1 MPTRLRKTR
10 KLRGGRHMGWGQVGQ
25 HRASG
30 HKGGL
35 GRSGHLK
42 HLWSTV
48 IKEDPDHFGH
58 KSTHRPASVSI
69 ITKKWAS
76 VRDLDDLFTKF
87 GKQQENK
94 KLLDLGILGFNKLLG
109 GGQQVP
115 KPKRKIPLQTKLLWC
130 GACVTIYMVMGQTPL
145 FGATTPEFDFL
156 AFARVIFASQQG
168 SLVELGIGPI
178 VTAGLLMQLLRGSD
192 ILKFD
197 FKRPEERGIFQTATK
212 MLTYFVIIIESAVY
226 AWAVYGPNITDPTIL
241 GVIIGQLMGASI
253 IVMFMDE
260 LIQKG
265 WGIGSGI
272 SLFIACG
279 VAQQILWSLFSPL
292 AAGDG
297 GSIGVFPFIIQWF
310 QMGMGDFSDIF
321 FRSNQLPSIF
331 GLLLTAGVLLI
342 LVYTQGMKVEI
353 PIVSTKYRGF
363 AATYP
368 IKLMYVSNIPVIL
381 ASALTA
387 NAVFM
392 GQMLWSQLNPR
403 NASPFFNIL
412 GQFDPTS
419 PSTPIGGI
427 VYYITPPRGLDLV
440 ALDPMRGV
448 LYVLFMIGIVVIF
461 GKLWVELGG
470 LSSKKAAQ
478 NLLDADV
485 VIPGFRRSNKP
496 VEMLL
501 NKYIP
506 SVTILGSVIL
516 GLIAGVSDIL
526 GVFGSGIGVLL
537 TVDILINYYNQLV
550 REKVEVVMPRLG
562 AWLGR

>member
-1 MPTRLRKTR
+1 MAEGSLTDYIRKIVA
-10 KLRGGRHMGWGQVGQ
+10 KAEPYL
-25 HRASG
+25 
-30 HKGGL
+30 
-35 GRSGHLK
+35 
-42 HLWSTV
+42 
-48 IKEDPDHFGH
+48 P
-58 KSTHRPASVSI
+58 
-69 ITKKWAS
+69 
-76 VRDLDDLFTKF
+76 
-87 GKQQENK
+87 
-94 KLLDLGILGFNKLLG
+94 
-109 GGQQVP
+109 QVP
-115 KPKRKIPLQTKLLWC
+115 KPKRKISLQTKLLWC

-197 FKRPEERGIFQTATK
+197 FKKPEERGIFQTATK
-212 MLTYFVIIIESAVY
+212 MLTYFVIIIEGAVY
-226 AWAVYGPNITDPTIL
+226 AWAVYGPNIQDPTIL
-241 GVIIGQLMGASI
+241 GVIIGQLIGASI

-265 WGIGSGI
+265 WGLGSGI

-297 GSIGVFPFIIQWF
+297 GMIGIFPFIIQ
-310 QMGMGDFSDIF
+310 QAQLGMLFEWTGFMDVF

-331 GLLLTAGVLLI
+331 VLLLTISILLI

>member
-1 MPTRLRKTR
+1 MAEGTLTNYIRKMVA
-10 KLRGGRHMGWGQVGQ
+10 K
-25 HRASG
+25 AEPY
-30 HKGGL
+30 
-35 GRSGHLK
+35 
-42 HLWSTV
+42 
-48 IKEDPDHFGH
+48 IP
-58 KSTHRPASVSI
+58 
-69 ITKKWAS
+69 
-76 VRDLDDLFTKF
+76 
-87 GKQQENK
+87 
-94 KLLDLGILGFNKLLG
+94 
-109 GGQQVP
+109 QVP
-115 KPKRKIPLQTKLLWC
+115 KPKRKVSLQTKLLWC
-130 GACVTIYMVMGQTPL
+130 GACVVVYMVMGQTPL
-145 FGATTPEFDFL
+145 FGATTPEYDFL

-197 FKRPEERGIFQTATK
+197 FKNPEERGVFQTATK
-212 MLTYFVIIIESAVY
+212 MLTYIVIGIEAPIY
-226 AWAVYGPNITDPTIL
+226 GLAVYGGNISDPTVLGIL
-241 GVIIGQLMGASI
+241 IGQLVAASI
-253 IVMFMDE
+253 FVMFMDE

-265 WGIGSGI
+265 WGLGSGI

-292 AAGDG
+292 PAGDG
-297 GSIGVFPFIIQWF
+297 GTVGIIPYIF
-310 QMGMGDFSDIF
+310 QLGFLDASTGMFGHNLADAV

-331 GLLLTAGVLLI
+331 GLCLTAGILLI

-363 AATYP
+363 SATYP

-387 NAVFM
+387 NAVFI
-392 GQMLWSQLNPR
+392 GQMLWAQLNPR

-412 GQFDPTS
+412 AQFDPTS
-419 PSTPIGGI
+419 PSSPIGGI
-427 VYYITPPRGLDLV
+427 VYYITPPRGLELL
-440 ALDPMRGV
+440 AIDPMRGV
-448 LYVLFMIGIVVIF
+448 LYVLFMIGIVVVF

-496 VEMLL
+496 VEALL

-516 GLIAGVSDIL
+516 GVIAGVSDIL
-526 GVFGSGIGVLL
+526 GVFGSSVGILL

-550 REKVEVVMPRLG
+550 REKVELVMPRLG

>member
-1 MPTRLRKTR
+1 MAEGSLTDYIRKIVA
-10 KLRGGRHMGWGQVGQ
+10 KAEPYL
-25 HRASG
+25 
-30 HKGGL
+30 
-35 GRSGHLK
+35 
-42 HLWSTV
+42 
-48 IKEDPDHFGH
+48 P
-58 KSTHRPASVSI
+58 
-69 ITKKWAS
+69 
-76 VRDLDDLFTKF
+76 
-87 GKQQENK
+87 
-94 KLLDLGILGFNKLLG
+94 
-109 GGQQVP
+109 QVP
-115 KPKRKIPLQTKLLWC
+115 KPKRKISLQTKLLWC

-197 FKRPEERGIFQTATK
+197 FKKPEERGIFQTATK
-212 MLTYFVIIIESAVY
+212 MLTYFVIIIEGAVY
-226 AWAVYGPNITDPTIL
+226 AWAVYGPNIQDPTIL
-241 GVIIGQLMGASI
+241 GVIIGQLIGASI

-265 WGIGSGI
+265 WGLGSGI

-297 GSIGVFPFIIQWF
+297 GMIGIFPFIIQ
-310 QMGMGDFSDIF
+310 QAQLGMLFEWTGFMDVF

-331 GLLLTAGVLLI
+331 VLLLTIGILLI

-526 GVFGSGIGVLL
+526 GVFGSGIGLLL

>member
-1 MPTRLRKTR
+1 MAEGSLTDYIRKIVA
-10 KLRGGRHMGWGQVGQ
+10 KAEPYL
-25 HRASG
+25 
-30 HKGGL
+30 
-35 GRSGHLK
+35 
-42 HLWSTV
+42 
-48 IKEDPDHFGH
+48 P
-58 KSTHRPASVSI
+58 
-69 ITKKWAS
+69 
-76 VRDLDDLFTKF
+76 
-87 GKQQENK
+87 
-94 KLLDLGILGFNKLLG
+94 
-109 GGQQVP
+109 QVP
-115 KPKRKIPLQTKLLWC
+115 KPKRKISLQTKLLWC

-197 FKRPEERGIFQTATK
+197 FKKPEERGIFQTATK
-212 MLTYFVIIIESAVY
+212 MLTYFVIIIEGAVY
-226 AWAVYGPNITDPTIL
+226 AWAVYGPNINDPTIL
-241 GVIIGQLMGASI
+241 GVIIGQLIGASI

-265 WGIGSGI
+265 WGLGSGI

-297 GSIGVFPFIIQWF
+297 GMIGIFPFIVQ
-310 QMGMGDFSDIF
+310 QAQLGMLFEWTGFMDVF

-331 GLLLTAGVLLI
+331 VLLLTIAILLI

-526 GVFGSGIGVLL
+526 GVFGSGIGLLL

>member
-1 MPTRLRKTR
+1 MAEGSITDYIRKIVA
-10 KLRGGRHMGWGQVGQ
+10 KAEPYL
-25 HRASG
+25 
-30 HKGGL
+30 
-35 GRSGHLK
+35 
-42 HLWSTV
+42 
-48 IKEDPDHFGH
+48 P
-58 KSTHRPASVSI
+58 
-69 ITKKWAS
+69 
-76 VRDLDDLFTKF
+76 
-87 GKQQENK
+87 
-94 KLLDLGILGFNKLLG
+94 
-109 GGQQVP
+109 QVP
-115 KPKRKIPLQTKLLWC
+115 KPKRKIPLQQKLLWC
-130 GACVTIYMVMGQTPL
+130 GACVVIYMVMGQTPL
-145 FGATTPEFDFL
+145 FGATAPEFDFL

-212 MLTYFVIIIESAVY
+212 MLTYFVIVIESAVY
-226 AWAVYGPNITDPTIL
+226 GWAVYGPNISEPSVMGIL
-241 GVIIGQLMGASI
+241 IGQLMAASI
-253 IVMFMDE
+253 MVMFMDE

-265 WGIGSGI
+265 WGLGSGI

-292 AAGDG
+292 PAGDG
-297 GSIGVFPFIIQWF
+297 GSIGIIPFIIQNI

-387 NAVFM
+387 NVVFM
-392 GQMLWSQLNPR
+392 AQMVWAQVNPR
-403 NASPFFNIL
+403 NASPFLTYLHSMIPLVRQHLWRNYL
-412 GQFDPTS
+412 LYDAT
-419 PSTPIGGI
+419 
-427 VYYITPPRGLDLV
+427 RGLDLV

-448 LYVLFMIGIVVIF
+448 LYVLFMIGIVVVF

-526 GVFGSGIGVLL
+526 EYLVL
-537 TVDILINYYNQLV
+537 V
-550 REKVEVVMPRLG
+550 
-562 AWLGR
+562 

>member
-1 MPTRLRKTR
+1 MATLTDTIRNIVAKAEPYL
-10 KLRGGRHMGWGQVGQ
+10 
-25 HRASG
+25 
-30 HKGGL
+30 
-35 GRSGHLK
+35 
-42 HLWSTV
+42 
-48 IKEDPDHFGH
+48 P
-58 KSTHRPASVSI
+58 
-69 ITKKWAS
+69 
-76 VRDLDDLFTKF
+76 
-87 GKQQENK
+87 
-94 KLLDLGILGFNKLLG
+94 
-109 GGQQVP
+109 QVP
-115 KPKRKIPLQTKLLWC
+115 KPKRKISLQTKLLWC

-197 FKRPEERGIFQTATK
+197 FKKPEERGIFQTATK
-212 MLTYFVIIIESAVY
+212 MLTYFVIVIEGAVY
-226 AWAVYGPNITDPTIL
+226 AWAVYGPNIQDPTIL
-241 GVIIGQLMGASI
+241 GVIIGQLIGASI

-265 WGIGSGI
+265 WGLGSGI

-297 GSIGVFPFIIQWF
+297 GMIGIFPFIIQ
-310 QMGMGDFSDIF
+310 QAQLGMLFEWTGFMDVF

-331 GLLLTAGVLLI
+331 GLLLTVGVLLI

-485 VIPGFRRSNKP
+485 VIPGFRRSNAP
-496 VEMLL
+496 VEALL

-516 GLIAGVSDIL
+516 GLIAGVSDVL
-526 GVFGSGIGVLL
+526 GVFGSGIGILL

-550 REKVEVVMPRLG
+550 REKVEIVMPRLG

>member
-1 MPTRLRKTR
+1 MAEGTLTDYIRKIVA
-10 KLRGGRHMGWGQVGQ
+10 KAEPYL
-25 HRASG
+25 
-30 HKGGL
+30 
-35 GRSGHLK
+35 
-42 HLWSTV
+42 
-48 IKEDPDHFGH
+48 P
-58 KSTHRPASVSI
+58 
-69 ITKKWAS
+69 
-76 VRDLDDLFTKF
+76 
-87 GKQQENK
+87 
-94 KLLDLGILGFNKLLG
+94 
-109 GGQQVP
+109 QVP

-130 GACVTIYMVMGQTPL
+130 GACVAIYMVMGQTPL

-197 FKRPEERGIFQTATK
+197 FKKPEERGIFQTATK
-212 MLTYFVIIIESAVY
+212 ILTYIVIVLEGAVY
-226 AWAVYGPNITDPTIL
+226 AWAVYGPNINDPTIL
-241 GVIIGQLMGASI
+241 AVIIGQLIGASI

-265 WGIGSGI
+265 WGLGSGI

-297 GSIGVFPFIIQWF
+297 GSIGIIPFIIQNI
-310 QMGMGDFSDIF
+310 QLGMGDFSDVF

-440 ALDPMRGV
+440 ALDPMRAV
-448 LYVLFMIGIVVIF
+448 LYVLFMIFIVVVF

-485 VIPGFRRSNKP
+485 VIPGFRRSNAP
-496 VEMLL
+496 VEALL

-516 GLIAGVSDIL
+516 GLIAGISDVL

-550 REKVEVVMPRLG
+550 REKVEIVMPRLG

>member
-1 MPTRLRKTR
+1 MATLTDTIRRIVAKAEPYL
-10 KLRGGRHMGWGQVGQ
+10 
-25 HRASG
+25 
-30 HKGGL
+30 
-35 GRSGHLK
+35 
-42 HLWSTV
+42 
-48 IKEDPDHFGH
+48 P
-58 KSTHRPASVSI
+58 
-69 ITKKWAS
+69 
-76 VRDLDDLFTKF
+76 
-87 GKQQENK
+87 
-94 KLLDLGILGFNKLLG
+94 
-109 GGQQVP
+109 QVP
-115 KPKRKIPLQTKLLWC
+115 KPKRKIPLQQKLLWC
-130 GACVTIYMVMGQTPL
+130 GTCVVIYMVMGQTPL

-197 FKRPEERGIFQTATK
+197 FKKPEERGIFQTATK
-212 MLTYFVIIIESAVY
+212 MLTYFVIIIEGAVY
-226 AWAVYGPNITDPTIL
+226 AWAVYGPNIQDPTIL
-241 GVIIGQLMGASI
+241 GVIIGQLIGASI

-265 WGIGSGI
+265 WGLGSGI

-292 AAGDG
+292 NAGDG
-297 GSIGVFPFIIQWF
+297 GMIGIFPFIIQ
-310 QMGMGDFSDIF
+310 QAQLGMLFEWTGFMDVF

-331 GLLLTAGVLLI
+331 GLLLTIGVLLI